1 MNTSNNQLTNWTP
14 FETPHSLAEQ
24 LVTEVLFSAKDAIEK
39 RGAFH
44 LLVSVGSSV
53 EYCFQLLAQQK
64 SDWPYWHIYL
74 ADELVLPAADPH
86 RKSQRL
92 MGAWLNHVR
101 IPSANIHM
109 IPTELGVEVSALHH
123 AQMLAKLDTIDF
135 GLMGVGNDGHVL
147 GLFPETDE
155 QQRQEVI
162 WLGKQPKVNNLM
174 VIDHRA
180 PGLASQRVSM
190 HYGAFFKCQRL
201 VKIIIGE
208 QKQIAMRRWIEE
220 ETTQFISS
228 LPIARIH
235 GQVTQIYIS
244 QEAMP

>member
-24 LVTEVLFSAKDAIEK
+24 LATEILFSAKDAIKK

-44 LLVSVGSSV
+44 LVVSVGSSV
-53 EYCFQLLAQQK
+53 EYCLHLLSQQK
-64 SDWPYWHIYL
+64 ADWPYWHIYL
-74 ADELVLPAADPH
+74 ADEWALPAADPH

-92 MGAWLNHVR
+92 MAAWLNRVR

-109 IPTELGVEVSALHH
+109 IPTELGIEASALYH
-123 AQMLAKLDTIDF
+123 AQILAKLNTIDF

-147 GLFPETDE
+147 GLFEETDE
-155 QQRQEVI
+155 QHRQDVI
-162 WLGKQPKVNNLM
+162 WLGKRPKVSNLM
-174 VIDHRA
+174 VINHQS
-180 PGLASQRVSM
+180 PGLAIQRVSM
-190 HYGAFFKCQRL
+190 HYGAFSKCQRL
-201 VKIIIGE
+201 VKVIIGE
-208 QKQIAMRRWIEE
+208 QKQTAMRRWMEE
-220 ETTQFISS
+220 ETTQFIST

-235 GQVTQIYIS
+235 GQQTQVYIS